1 MSISAIISPTS
12 SGVQLS
18 KSSAASTTTQ
28 ESRASRGHGL
38 MLERLWRIKDPAAS
52 EPKPLSLVTTSMLSG
67 NTYDFLSYSDRKLL
81 EKVYA
86 YAEENNLDLEQVDAL
101 AFDLAGYRMDVASGG
116 LTPNKPGDIYTPDGK
131 WAIAAFD
138 ERDTKLAY
146 QIKNGKAALSTQFD
160 HGFLN
165 EIFDPEKHSTHAVDF
180 SFLAKMVKE
189 FSDQAGQPDEN
200 LQMPD
205 DPNRR
210 YAEPGRGSYLV
221 ETLNG
226 KKPPTHP
233 DNLGKNADGSGDVL
247 NYLTKQDRK
256 KLLQAYQMLMSL
268 GMSTDQLDQ
277 TATSL
282 GAVRMRE
289 ATGQSAPASS
299 TSATHKATR
308 AYSSQNGL
316 TSLLD
321 TLSPANRQK
330 NRQPVTQMSKVL
342 EKLLMAEKAEQ
353 AGRA

>member
-1 MSISAIISPTS
+1 M
-12 SGVQLS
+12 
-18 KSSAASTTTQ
+18 
-28 ESRASRGHGL
+28 
-38 MLERLWRIKDPAAS
+38 
-52 EPKPLSLVTTSMLSG
+52 
-67 NTYDFLSYSDRKLL
+67 YY
-81 EKVYA
+81 
-86 YAEENNLDLEQVDAL
+86 
-101 AFDLAGYRMDVASGG
+101 
-116 LTPNKPGDIYTPDGK
+116 
-131 WAIAAFD
+131 
-138 ERDTKLAY
+138 
-146 QIKNGKAALSTQFD
+146 
-160 HGFLN
+160 
-165 EIFDPEKHSTHAVDF
+165 
-180 SFLAKMVKE
+180 
-189 FSDQAGQPDEN
+189 
-200 LQMPD
+200 
-205 DPNRR
+205 
-210 YAEPGRGSYLV
+210 V

-299 TSATHKATR
+299 TSASTSATHKATR

>member
-38 MLERLWRIKDPAAS
+38 MLERLWRIKDPSAP
-52 EPKPLSLVTTSMLSG
+52 EPKILSTVTTDMLSG
-67 NTYDFLSYSDRKLL
+67 NSFDFLSYSDRRLL
-81 EKVYA
+81 EKVYT
-86 YAEENNLDLEQVDAL
+86 YAEDNNIDLEQVDLL
-101 AFDLAGYRMDVASGG
+101 AFDMAGYRMAGPGG
-116 LTPNKPGDIYTPDGK
+116 HIPNKPGDSYSADGK
-131 WAIAAFD
+131 WTINAFD
-138 ERDTKLAY
+138 ERDTKIAY
-146 QIKNGKAALSTQFD
+146 QIKNGKAILSTEFD
-160 HGFLN
+160 KGFLN
-165 EIFDPEKHSTHAVDF
+165 EALDPEKAPMHGVDF
-180 SFLAKMVKE
+180 AFLAKMVKE